1 MFFHVELGTE
11 FYLSCSTYSFLTN
24 PYALLKGPVFNKE
37 SQILLQ
43 DLFLVKYIH
52 TMHEFFR
59 KCQITAA
66 AYRGGIN
73 MPTVYHSD
81 DELEKLIKKFTAD
94 YLSQQLLGLFS
105 YTFAT
110 TIGLFLQ
117 HIGFNIIGRYR
128 FFHCILKVFFL
139 HLDSHADFIA

>member
-1 MFFHVELGTE
+1 MQ
-11 FYLSCSTYSFLTN
+11 
-24 PYALLKGPVFNKE
+24 GPVFNKE
-37 SQILLQ
+37 SQVLLQ
-43 DLFLVKYIH
+43 DLFLIKYIH

-59 KCQITAA
+59 KCQMTAA
-66 AYRGGIN
+66 AYRGGLN

-81 DELEKLIKKFTAD
+81 EELNKLIKKFTAD

-117 HIGFNIIGRYR
+117 HLGFNIIGNATEEYDLFKR
-128 FFHCILKVFFL
+128 
-139 HLDSHADFIA
+139 